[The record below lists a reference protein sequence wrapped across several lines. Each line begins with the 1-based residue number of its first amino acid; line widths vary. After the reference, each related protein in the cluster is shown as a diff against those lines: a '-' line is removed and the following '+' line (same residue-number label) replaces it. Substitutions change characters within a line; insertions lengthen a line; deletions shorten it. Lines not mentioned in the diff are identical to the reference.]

1 MSHPPPLRCEI
12 RRPPPE
18 LGWLKW
24 CLAAMV
30 VVASLLDALWLIP
43 AQREAARRRGA
54 DAGAELRSYRCR
66 ELVTAP
72 ATERRVDG
80 IYLGAP
86 PTTR

>member
-43 AQREAARRRGA
+43 AQREAARRQA
-54 DAGAELRSYRCR
+54 AQAGAELRGYRCR
-66 ELVTAP
+66 ELPAP
-72 ATERRVDG
+72 STERRVDG

>member
-24 CLAAMV
+24 CLAGMV
-30 VVASLLDALWLIP
+30 VLASLLDALWLIP
-43 AQREAARRRGA
+43 AQREAAQQR
-54 DAGAELRSYRCR
+54 AELRTYRCR
-66 ELVTAP
+66 EVPAVSAP

-86 PTTR
+86 PSGR